1 MLLTTAMPALAYAQG
16 SIFGTVQNADLTNP
30 AVGQLFWVGFLDNTD
45 EEIRIESNVGAGY
58 DGTNWFDDFQ
68 NYTTEAVGNP
78 YDYVFV
84 NTANGQYF
92 RLEKTIPSNSFQQE
106 NILLATASGPSRP
119 GGLVARVASLSR
131 INLSWN
137 AQAGVTYHVY
147 RRATSNNSALRR
159 LDDPTGNL
167 ASIGVADSFFVDA
180 TSDGASDYTYLIIG
194 QNAGGVFSAHS
205 VEVSAAAGTPTAP
218 TVVAVDPDSGSA
230 VNRPTVTV
238 RGTNFD
244 VAGVSVTFAGVLA
257 TNVAVGS
264 PFQLTCRVPAGTP
277 GPVNV
282 VATNT
287 ASGLSSAPL
296 VGGFRYLANRAPV
309 LATIGPKSVN
319 EGQNLNFGTSA
330 TDADAD
336 GISLR
341 AENLPANATFTDH
354 GNGTGTFNF
363 DPGFTQA
370 GVYSVRFIASDGSL
384 ADSEIVAITVNDV
397 NRSPVLAAI
406 GPKSV
411 NEGQNLN
418 FTATAS
424 DPDGAP
430 PTLTAENL
438 PAHATF
444 IDNGVGGGAFN
455 FNPDFTQAG
464 LYNVRF
470 IASDGLLADTEI
482 VAITV
487 NNVNRVPVL
496 AAIGPKS
503 VNEGQNLSFGVS
515 ATDPD
520 GNAPVLVAEGVPAN
534 ATFTDNG
541 NGTGTF
547 NFNPDFNQSGLH
559 NVRVIASDGSLADSE
574 LVAITVNNVNQAPVW
589 TPIGAKLVTEG
600 QNLNFGVTASDP
612 DGTIPTLTILAL
624 PTNATFTDNGNGT
637 GTFNFNP
644 DFTQS
649 GVYHPRFIASDGLL
663 ADTEMIVVTVNETG
677 NQPPVLATIGPRS
690 VNEGLSLSFGMSATD
705 PDGDSL
711 ILSAE
716 SIPVNAQF
724 TDNFNRTGTF
734 NFDPDFTQA
743 GVYSVRF
750 IASDGLLADSEIVA
764 ITVNNVNRPPVLA
777 AIGPRSVN
785 EGQNLF
791 FLVSAFD
798 LDGNVPT
805 LTAQGVPTN
814 ATFTDQGTG
823 TASFNFSPNFAQ
835 AGVYPVLFIASDGT
849 AADSEIV
856 SITVN
861 DAGNQPPVLASIGP
875 KVVAEGTPLQFRVS
889 ATDADLTI
897 PVLTAVGLPLHATLV
912 DSLNGAGG
920 FIFNPDLNQGG
931 SAYAVTF
938 IASDGALADSELVY
952 ITVVETG
959 NRPPVFDSVPPD
971 TVKEGDT
978 LIVLVHAVD
987 PEGGSI
993 LMGTLNSL
1001 ENAVFVDSGNGYGTL
1016 KYTPGYLAAGVDTV
1030 RILAVDYGTPM
1041 ATSTLP
1047 IAIITLDKNLP
1058 PNLWP
1063 IGNRTVLAGDSI
1075 KIRVVATDSTAPP
1088 GNHLY
1093 MAALNLPAN
1102 ATYQDSGG
1110 GIGKFKFKPSF
1121 AQIGPHVITFLVTD
1135 NGTPSL
1141 ADLETV
1147 TITVQSQNRP
1157 PVLATI
1163 GTRAVDEG
1171 DTLVFSVSATDPDGT
1186 VPFLSASPLPTNAVF
1201 VDSGNGRGSFTFMPS
1216 YLQSSLY
1223 QVKFNASD
1231 GLLSD
1236 YENVIIQVR
1245 EAGNQPPVVGSLPDS
1260 ISVLEKTTVM
1270 MLVSATDPEN
1280 QIPSLSVTPL
1290 LENAAFTDSGNGRG
1304 LFQMTP
1310 DYWQD
1315 SVYTLLIIATDPL
1328 GAKDTSYVVLTIVDA
1343 GNQKPVVAA
1352 VGTHTVVERDLAF
1365 SFTVAASDPD
1375 RTTPSL
1381 AARPLP
1387 PRSSF
1392 DDNGNGSGVFA
1403 MAPDYTDAG
1412 SYTVFII
1419 ATDAEDPA
1427 IKDSAAATVVVL
1439 DRTRPPNLDASS
1451 TNDQS
1456 VVLFQGDSVTIWH
1469 HAYDPDGPT
1478 PKMSAINLT
1487 STYMTWA
1494 DSGNGYLYLTY
1505 KPPFNELTG
1514 QYYATIVATDSV
1526 YDTVAVTK
1534 IQTFI
1539 LGSHNVPP
1547 VLAPIGPKTVMEGDS
1562 LVFVVTATDANGTT
1576 PTMTATNLPANAT
1589 FTSLGGGM
1597 GRFRFKPTYTQ
1608 AGVYYPLFRAADFA
1622 QSDTERVEITVIE
1635 AGNQAPVWVSAFPTD
1650 TVRLS
1655 KSSADTLH
1663 MWATDVDNTT
1673 LTLLAVNAPPN
1684 SIFVDSL
1691 NKAGSFIFDP
1701 DSTQVGLI
1709 YPVLFIARDASK
1721 ADTAVVIYKVLPF
1734 TRGDWNNDGRIDLFD
1749 VVLQVNYTF
1758 RGGPAPV
1765 PFALGNYNGDA
1776 VINVLDLV
1784 LLIDYVFRS
1793 GDPLPP

>member
-1 MLLTTAMPALAYAQG
+1 VLLMTAMPALAYAQG

-58 DGTNWFDDFQ
+58 DGANWFDDFQ

-84 NTANGQYF
+84 NTVNGQYF
-92 RLEKTIPSNSFQQE
+92 RLEKTIPNNSFQQE
-106 NILLATASGPSRP
+106 SILLATASGPSRP
-119 GGLVARVASLSR
+119 AGLVARVASLSR

-137 AQAGVTYHVY
+137 RQAGVTYHVY
-147 RRATSNNSALRR
+147 RRATSNNSAFRR

-180 TSDGASDYTYLIIG
+180 TSDGVSDYTYLIIG

-205 VEVSAAAGTPTAP
+205 LEVSAAAGTPSAP

-238 RGTNFD
+238 RGTNLD
-244 VAGVSVTFAGVLA
+244 VAGVSVTFGGVLA
-257 TNVAVGS
+257 TDVVVGS

-282 VATNT
+282 VVTNT

-319 EGQNLNFGTSA
+319 EGQNLSFGLSA
-330 TDADAD
+330 TDADGDA
-336 GISLR
+336 IILT
-341 AENLPANATFTDH
+341 AETVPTNGTFTDYS
-354 GNGTGTFNF
+354 NGTGTFSFN
-363 DPGFTQA
+363 PSFTQA
-370 GVYSVRFIASDGSL
+370 GIYSVRFIASDGSL

-397 NRSPVLAAI
+397 NRPPVLAAI

-411 NEGQNLN
+411 DEGQNLN
-418 FTATAS
+418 FSATAS

-438 PAHATF
+438 PARATF
-444 IDNGVGGGAFN
+444 VDNGVGAGSFN

-464 LYNVRF
+464 VYSVRF
-470 IASDGLLADTEI
+470 IASDGSLADTEI

-487 NNVNRVPVL
+487 NNVNRAPVL
-496 AAIGPKS
+496 VAIGPQS
-503 VNEGQNLSFGVS
+503 VNEGQNLNFGVS

-520 GNAPVLVAEGVPAN
+520 GNAPALIAENVPVN

-547 NFNPDFNQSGLH
+547 NFSPAFTQSGVYS
-559 NVRVIASDGSLADSE
+559 VRFVATDGSLADSE
-574 LVAITVNNVNQAPVW
+574 LVAITVNDVNQAPVW
-589 TPIGAKLVTEG
+589 TPIGAKLVNEG

-612 DGTIPTLTILAL
+612 DGTIPTLTLVGL

-663 ADTEMIVVTVNETG
+663 ADTEMVVVTVNETG

-690 VNEGLSLSFGMSATD
+690 VNEGLSLSFGVSATD

-716 SIPVNAQF
+716 SIPINAQF
-724 TDNFNRTGTF
+724 VDNFNRTGTF

-750 IASDGLLADSEIVA
+750 IASDGLLADSEIVV
-764 ITVNNVNRPPVLA
+764 ITVNNVNRSPVLA

-791 FLVSAFD
+791 FLVSASD
-798 LDGNVPT
+798 PDGNVPM

-823 TASFNFSPNFAQ
+823 TGSFNFSPNFAQ

-875 KVVAEGTPLQFRVS
+875 KVVDEGTALQFRVS

-897 PVLTAVGLPLHATLV
+897 PVLTAVGLPLNATLV

-920 FIFNPDLNQGG
+920 FVFNPDLNQGG
-931 SAYAVTF
+931 NAYAVTF

-952 ITVVETG
+952 ITVIETG

-987 PEGGSI
+987 PEGGSL
-993 LMGTLNSL
+993 LMGTLNWL

-1047 IAIITLDKNLP
+1047 IVIITLDKNLP
-1058 PNLWP
+1058 PNQWP

-1088 GNHLY
+1088 GNLLY

-1110 GIGKFKFKPSF
+1110 GVGKFKFKPSF
-1121 AQIGPHVITFLVTD
+1121 AQIGPHTITFLVTD

-1163 GTRAVDEG
+1163 GPQAVDEG
-1171 DTLVFSVSATDPDGT
+1171 DTLIFAVSATDPDGT
-1186 VPFLSASPLPTNAVF
+1186 IPFLSASPLPPNAVF

-1216 YLQSSLY
+1216 YLQSGLY
-1223 QVKFNASD
+1223 QVNFVASD
-1231 GLLSD
+1231 GLLID
-1236 YENVIIQVR
+1236 NENVIVQTR
-1245 EAGNQPPVVGSLPDS
+1245 EAGNQPPALASLPDS
-1260 ISVLEKTTVM
+1260 VSVLEKTTLM
-1270 MLVSATDPEN
+1270 LLVSATDPEN
-1280 QIPSLSVTPL
+1280 QIPSLSVIPL
-1290 LENAAFTDSGNGRG
+1290 LENATFTDSGNGRG
-1304 LFQMTP
+1304 LFQITP

-1315 SVYTLLIIATDPL
+1315 SVYTLLFIAADPL
-1328 GAKDTSYVVLTIVDA
+1328 GAKDTAVVILTIVDA

-1352 VGTHTVVERDLAF
+1352 VGTHSVVEKDILT
-1365 SFTVAASDPD
+1365 FTVTASDPD

-1392 DDNGNGSGVFA
+1392 ADNGNGSGVFT

-1427 IKDSAAATVVVL
+1427 IKDSVAATVIVL
-1439 DRTRPPNLDASS
+1439 DRTRQPVLDASS
-1451 TNDQS
+1451 TNDQA
-1456 VVLFQGDSVTIWH
+1456 VILRQGDSVTVWH

-1478 PKMSAINLT
+1478 PRMSAINLT

-1494 DSGNGYLYLTY
+1494 DSGRGYLYLTY
-1505 KPPFNELTG
+1505 KPSYSELTG
-1514 QYYATIVATDSV
+1514 TYYATIVATDSV

-1539 LGSHNVPP
+1539 VGPQNVPP
-1547 VLAPIGPKTVMEGDS
+1547 VLAEIGPKTVMEGDS

-1576 PTMTATNLPANAT
+1576 PSMTATNLPANAT
-1589 FTSLGGGM
+1589 FTNLGGGM

-1608 AGVYYPLFRAADFA
+1608 SGVYYPLFRAADA
-1622 QSDTERVEITVIE
+1622 TTSDTERVQITVIE
-1635 AGNQAPVWVSAFPTD
+1635 AGNQAPVWVSTFPTD

-1655 KSSADTLH
+1655 KSGADTLH
-1663 MWATDVDNTT
+1663 MWATDVDDAT
-1673 LTLLAVNAPPN
+1673 LTLLAVNTPPN

-1691 NKAGSFIFDP
+1691 NKAGSFLFDP
-1701 DSTQVGLI
+1701 DSTQVGLV
-1709 YPVLFIARDASK
+1709 YAVLFIARDISK
-1721 ADTAVVIYKVLPF
+1721 ADTAIVIYKVLAF
-1734 TRGDWNNDGRIDLFD
+1734 KRGDWNNDGKVDILD
-1749 VVLQVNYTF
+1749 VVAQVNYTF
-1758 RGGPAPV
+1758 RGGTAPV
-1765 PFALGNYNGDA
+1765 PFELGNYNGDT

-1793 GDPLPP
+1793 GAPLPP